1 MSNSGIGFIGLG
13 QMGLGMANNLA
24 KIAAPF
30 YAYDAVSSAADQL
43 DGDDIIIASTVG
55 NLAANCHLIFL
66 CLPSAKEVNEVI
78 LALVVLLNRH
88 KALLPLSTPQ
98 QLTVLRPLPSMI
110 NWQAAA
116 LPMLIARFPAFP
128 FVPQMAH

>member
-1 MSNSGIGFIGLG
+1 MRNSGIGFIGLG

-30 YAYDAVSSAADQL
+30 YAYDAVPAITDRL
-43 DGDDIIIASTVG
+43 GGDDIIIASTLG

-66 CLPSAKEVNEVI
+66 CLPS
-78 LALVVLLNRH
+78 
-88 KALLPLSTPQ
+88 
-98 QLTVLRPLPSMI
+98 
-110 NWQAAA
+110 AA

>member
-30 YAYDAVSSAADQL
+30 YAYDSMPAATERL
-43 DGDDIIIASTVG
+43 NGDDIIIASTVG

-78 LALVVLLNRH
+78 FGAGGRCQF
-88 KALLPLSTPQ
+88 S
-98 QLTVLRPLPSMI
+98 
-110 NWQAAA
+110 
-116 LPMLIARFPAFP
+116 
-128 FVPQMAH
+128 